1 MANFRDTLTFK
12 NYDRE
17 RIIIDSIAA
26 RLTAEENGF
35 RNKIINYIVD
45 HHKPFAP
52 ADEAEQR
59 MVETLRSKNALA
71 IEEAWGANTGASI
84 YPVSANPSRHLVTL
98 ADGRTVYCMCAI
110 DALGCAYTRTY
121 AVQRRRVINRR
132 SAK

>member
-12 NYDRE
+12 NYDRQL
-17 RIIIDSIAA
+17 IIIDRIAA

-35 RNKIINYIVD
+35 RNKIIHYIVD

-71 IEEAWGANTGASI
+71 IEEDGTVSSI

>member
-59 MVETLRSKNALA
+59 M
-71 IEEAWGANTGASI
+71 
-84 YPVSANPSRHLVTL
+84 LVTL

>member
-35 RNKIINYIVD
+35 RNKIIHYIVD
-45 HHKPFAP
+45 HQKPFAP

-71 IEEAWGANTGASI
+71 IEE
-84 YPVSANPSRHLVTL
+84 
-98 ADGRTVYCMCAI
+98 DGTVYCMCAI

>member
-17 RIIIDSIAA
+17 RIIIDS
-26 RLTAEENGF
+26 
-35 RNKIINYIVD
+35 NKIIHYIVD

-71 IEEAWGANTGASI
+71 IEE
-84 YPVSANPSRHLVTL
+84 
-98 ADGRTVYCMCAI
+98 DGTVYCMCAI